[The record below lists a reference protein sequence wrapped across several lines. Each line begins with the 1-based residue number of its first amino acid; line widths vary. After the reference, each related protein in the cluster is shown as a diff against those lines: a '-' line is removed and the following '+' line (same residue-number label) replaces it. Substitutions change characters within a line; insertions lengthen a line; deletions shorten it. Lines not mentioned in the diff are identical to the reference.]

1 MSDQYTNDP
10 LLEMFLYETTQNLE
24 QLEQIIMSSEKMSQ
38 FSPESINEIFR
49 IMHTIKG
56 SAAMMEFANISTLA
70 HKVEDMFFYI
80 RENNLQ
86 KYDCSAISDL
96 ILSSVDF
103 FNEQLEN
110 IKDGNGSSEEATDLT
125 EKIADVLDTLKQEN
139 SDEAPG
145 AKGAKKSKKASKAAP
160 GGAVASDAN
169 RFQVKFFFE
178 DDCQME
184 NIRAFSLI
192 YQLNEIA
199 DEVTAIPDDTVESE
213 AACQMIRA
221 RGLILSITTNKS
233 YEDIKQFFDNTVL
246 MKKYSLSSEDAS
258 KPELEKATEQVAE
271 IAQSAAKETAD
282 TQNGPKD
289 HNAPVVQ
296 SIISVNV
303 DKVDTLMDL
312 IGELVI
318 AESMVTQN
326 PDLADLPL
334 ENFKNASRQLHKI
347 TNDLQDLAMSI
358 RLVPLKP
365 TFQKMSRIVR
375 DMSKKLDK
383 NVQLKMVGDDTE
395 VDKNIIDHI
404 SDPLMHLV
412 RNSLDHGIE
421 SAEERKASGKPVVA
435 SVTLEAKNDGG
446 EVVVAVT
453 DDGKGLNKEKI
464 LKRARENNLLT
475 KPESELTDKEIYSMI
490 FLPGFSTND
499 NVTEFSG
506 RGVGMDVVLKNI
518 EAVNGRVSVDS
529 MPGIGTRTTIRF
541 PLTLSI
547 IEGMSI
553 RVGSA
558 KYAVPITSIRESFK
572 PQ

>member
-1 MSDQYTNDP
+1 
-10 LLEMFLYETTQNLE
+10 
-24 QLEQIIMSSEKMSQ
+24 
-38 FSPESINEIFR
+38 
-49 IMHTIKG
+49 
-56 SAAMMEFANISTLA
+56 
-70 HKVEDMFFYI
+70 
-80 RENNLQ
+80 
-86 KYDCSAISDL
+86 
-96 ILSSVDF
+96 
-103 FNEQLEN
+103 
-110 IKDGNGSSEEATDLT
+110 
-125 EKIADVLDTLKQEN
+125 
-139 SDEAPG
+139 
-145 AKGAKKSKKASKAAP
+145 
-160 GGAVASDAN
+160 
-169 RFQVKFFFE
+169 
-178 DDCQME
+178 
-184 NIRAFSLI
+184 
-192 YQLNEIA
+192 
-199 DEVTAIPDDTVESE
+199 
-213 AACQMIRA
+213 
-221 RGLILSITTNKS
+221 
-233 YEDIKQFFDNTVL
+233 NTVL
-246 MKKYSLSSEDAS
+246 MKKYILSSEDAS
-258 KPELEKATEQVAE
+258 KPELEKETEKVTE

-282 TQNGPKD
+282 VQNAPKD

-572 PQ
+572 PQERDLIKDPDGNEMILYRGRCYPILRLHEIYHTESDTQDFTQGIMMMVENGDKMVCLFADELIGEHQVVVKPLPRYIKSIKGVAGCTLLGDGSISLILDISSLIEMSQQPTKKSK